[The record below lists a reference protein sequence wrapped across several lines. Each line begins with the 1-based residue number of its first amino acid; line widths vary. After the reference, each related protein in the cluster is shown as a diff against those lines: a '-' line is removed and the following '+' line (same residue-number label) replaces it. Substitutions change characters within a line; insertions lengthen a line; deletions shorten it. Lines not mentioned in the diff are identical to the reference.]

1 MHPIRIALIISGI
14 LAAGAFYPHHSYNYF
29 VLLKWVLF
37 ATSIWAAI
45 FESEKKRTFTVVIF
59 CAVAL
64 IHNPFMRFHFERNTW
79 LMIDGITGAWLLLK
93 ALPNNL
99 QN

>member
-1 MHPIRIALIISGI
+1 MHPIRYALIVSGL

-45 FESEKKRTFTVVIF
+45 IEGEKKRNFGVIVF
-59 CAVAL
+59 SAVAL
-64 IHNPFMRFHFERNTW
+64 IHNPIMKFHFERNVW
-79 LMIDGITGAWLLLK
+79 LVIDCMTVAWFFIQKFRL
-93 ALPNNL
+93 
-99 QN
+99 